1 MGEQSVEEVSA
12 GAKSSG
18 NLRPLAPVRVQWT
31 GFLSAARRE
40 ERSNDTFVVLWL
52 HSQFVFYTCR
62 VKLYLLTNTSVTL
75 AFKEVF
81 VVAFNKTVVL
91 NLETLLIVLLIQIL
105 YTIVPLTI
113 LRVK

>member
-1 MGEQSVEEVSA
+1 MPEPNQVETTDHWILFVFSGPDFSA
-12 GAKSSG
+12 
-18 NLRPLAPVRVQWT
+18 RC
-31 GFLSAARRE
+31 E

-52 HSQFVFYTCR
+52 HSQFVFYNCR

-105 YTIVPLTI
+105 NTIVPLTI